1 MSTTRLLTNTS
12 KLFAATML
20 LACGSGVTRIP
31 NGDEL
36 DAEDNTAAHAEPP
49 PAAESNIEVF
59 EAGDGAATVVF
70 ESGLGNDW
78 TAWRPVAEEVA
89 AEARVFAYSR
99 PGYGESDETDR
110 PRDAA
115 HIVEDL
121 RGLLSRYGYAPP
133 FVLVGHS
140 FGGTYMELFAKAH
153 PKEVAGVVLVD
164 PRHRDF
170 TAACEE
176 AALEGCKI
184 PEAILSSLP
193 AVQIAEYE
201 AFAQSSEEIAAAGSF
216 GSYPV
221 RVLTATSHSF
231 GPDVEKLWETMLGSL
246 AEEAEDGEQ
255 QLFPGAGHGLQIERP
270 HEVAAAIL
278 DVVSAAR

>member
-1 MSTTRLLTNTS
+1 MTTTRLLTWLALS
-12 KLFAATML
+12 TML
-20 LACGSGVTRIP
+20 GCGSSVTRIP
-31 NGDEL
+31 ADHEQATDEP
-36 DAEDNTAAHAEPP
+36 ERK
-49 PAAESNIEVF
+49 IEVF
-59 EAGDGAATVVF
+59 EAGGGDATVVF

-78 TAWRPVAEEVA
+78 SAWESVADEVA
-89 AEARVFAYSR
+89 AQARVFAYSR
-99 PGYGESDETDR
+99 PGYGQSEATDEA
-110 PRDAA
+110 RDAA
-115 HIVEDL
+115 HIVEEL
-121 RGLLSRYGYAPP
+121 RALLSRHGYAPP
-133 FVLVGHS
+133 YVLVGHS

-153 PKEVAGVVLVD
+153 PDEITGVVLVD

-176 AALEGCKI
+176 AQLEGCKI
-184 PEAILSSLP
+184 PEALLASLP

-201 AFAQSSEEIAAAGSF
+201 AFARSSEQITAAGSF

-231 GPDVEKLWETMLGSL
+231 GPEAEKLWESMLAEL
-246 AEEAEDGEQ
+246 AEEAENGQQ
-255 QLFPGAGHGLQIERP
+255 QLFPGAGHGLQFERP

>member
-1 MSTTRLLTNTS
+1 MTTTRLLTNTCT
-12 KLFAATML
+12 LLAVAML
-20 LACGSGVTRIP
+20 LACGSGVTRIT
-31 NGDEL
+31 GD
-36 DAEDNTAAHAEPP
+36 DHSAAGDNTDE
-49 PAAESNIEVF
+49 PAAQSNIEVF
-59 EAGDGAATVVF
+59 EAGDADMTVVF
-70 ESGLGNDW
+70 EAGLGNDW
-78 TAWRPVAEEVA
+78 TAWEPVAKEVA

-99 PGYGESDETDR
+99 PGYGKSEATEE

-115 HIVEDL
+115 RIVEDL
-121 RGLLSRYGYAPP
+121 RALLSSHGYAPP

-153 PKEVAGVVLVD
+153 PDEVAGVVLVD

-176 AALEGCKI
+176 AQLEGCKI
-184 PEAILSSLP
+184 PESILASLP

-201 AFAQSSEEIAAAGSF
+201 AFAQSSDEIRAAGSF

-231 GPDVEKLWETMLGSL
+231 SPEAEKLWESMLGSL
-246 AEEAEDGEQ
+246 ADEAEDGEQ
-255 QLFPGAGHGLQIERP
+255 QLFPGAGHGLQSERP
-270 HEVAAAIL
+270 HQVAAAIL